1 MVLQFRHFFFHG
13 IKEKKCY
20 SLIIPPWRKYHST
33 TEEKSFHHGGT
44 IFSTRW
50 NDLIVAYK
58 YTNRKEEKQENS
70 HKKHIFTLEMKHIKN
85 THQTHFRVM
94 KKIYPKKWL
103 ELHPYKQTNSVDQYY
118 VGIANEIHKRL
129 YSSTIADAF
138 EEEENIRYTSLCLA
152 AWFED
157 VISQTGIWQAFTA
170 ECRKRYGAYLPFYPI
185 KGDYFP
191 DEINLEDIRFLL
203 WHHIQYLCRG
213 ISAIN
218 PENPGIEQT
227 AQEIYGLLAEEYE
240 TAPENE
246 RMQEF
251 LYHSAMGEEDFF
263 RYREILDW
271 FHYQCYFN
279 IENVAQC
286 RDEAERLLDD
296 EKITPE
302 MAETLIYATRTS
314 LTFKGRRNLLSLTSP
329 EWLALIGKAHPEHQ
343 LWGKVKVR
351 KNSCYLLEKED
362 DRYLYVKDL
371 CSEDEGEFKIT
382 KKSLNLSAIR
392 SREVGKSTLIC
403 ELIYFGN
410 AWWQCGMLL
419 ENKYNQ
425 KMAEY
430 VDDLTKQKEKTNEKA
445 AFHDFIKA
453 SGGKSFVFCQSQEEI
468 SDFLLNKMDYN
479 LKEGLDI
486 PRINTENGAMLM
498 ANPHTGLHIQ
508 FKLCECIKS
517 PDNPNYNKEEAEKN
531 AIMFI
536 VNPDIIPYQLSCIL
550 QDEGML
556 PDAYLNSLQRK
567 EYGQEFIRKNA
578 HFLTDYFHYR
588 CREKDFDLNSAT
600 L

>member
-1 MVLQFRHFFFHG
+1 MVLQFRFFFFPG

-20 SLIIPPWRKYHST
+20 SLIVPPWRKYHST

-44 IFSTRW
+44 IFPTRW

-329 EWLALIGKAHPEHQ
+329 EWLALIGNAHPEHQ

-351 KNSCYLLEKED
+351 ENSCYLLEKED

-556 PDAYLNSLQRK
+556 PDAYLNSLQGK

-588 CREKDFDLNSAT
+588 CREKDFD
-600 L
+600 

>member
-1 MVLQFRHFFFHG
+1 MVLQFRFFFFHG

-20 SLIIPPWRKYHST
+20 SLIVPPWRKYHST

-70 HKKHIFTLEMKHIKN
+70 HKKHIFTPEMKHIKN

-246 RMQEF
+246 RMQKF

-279 IENVAQC
+279 IENVAQY

-343 LWGKVKVR
+343 LWGKVKAR
-351 KNSCYLLEKED
+351 ENSCYLLEKED
-362 DRYLYVKDL
+362 DEYLYVKDL
-371 CSEDEGEFKIT
+371 CSEDESEFKIT

-536 VNPDIIPYQLSCIL
+536 VNPDIIPYQLSCTL

-556 PDAYLNSLQRK
+556 PDAYLNSLQGK

-588 CREKDFDLNSAT
+588 CREKDYD
-600 L
+600 

>member
-1 MVLQFRHFFFHG
+1 MVLQFRFFFFPG

-20 SLIIPPWRKYHST
+20 SLIVPPWRKYHST

-44 IFSTRW
+44 IFPTRW

-329 EWLALIGKAHPEHQ
+329 EWLALIGNAHPEHQ
-343 LWGKVKVR
+343 LWGKVKAR
-351 KNSCYLLEKED
+351 ENSCYLLEKED
-362 DRYLYVKDL
+362 DEFLYVKDL

-588 CREKDFDLNSAT
+588 CREKDFD
-600 L
+600 

>member
-227 AQEIYGLLAEEYE
+227 AQKIYGLLAEEYE

-251 LYHSAMGEEDFF
+251 LYHSAMEEEDFF

-279 IENVAQC
+279 IENVAQY

-329 EWLALIGKAHPEHQ
+329 EWLALIGNAHPEHQ

-351 KNSCYLLEKED
+351 ENSCYLLEKED

-419 ENKYNQ
+419 ENKYDQ

-468 SDFLLNKMDYN
+468 SDFLLNKMGYG
-479 LKEGLDI
+479 LKEALDI
-486 PRINTENGAMLM
+486 PRIHTETGAMLM

-517 PDNPNYNKEEAEKN
+517 PDNSNYNKEEAEKN

-556 PDAYLNSLQRK
+556 PDAYLNSLQGK

-588 CREKDFDLNSAT
+588 CREKDFD
-600 L
+600 

>member
-138 EEEENIRYTSLCLA
+138 EEEENIHYTSLCLA

-263 RYREILDW
+263 HYREILDW

-588 CREKDFDLNSAT
+588 CREKDFD
-600 L
+600 

>member
-1 MVLQFRHFFFHG
+1 MVLQFRFFFFHG

-20 SLIIPPWRKYHST
+20 SLIVPPWRKYHST

-44 IFSTRW
+44 IFPTRW

-58 YTNRKEEKQENS
+58 YTNRKEGKQENS
-70 HKKHIFTLEMKHIKN
+70 HKKHIFTPEMKHIKK

-94 KKIYPKKWL
+94 KKIYPKEWL

-203 WHHIQYLCRG
+203 WHHIQYLCWG

-279 IENVAQC
+279 IENVAQY

-296 EKITPE
+296 EEITPE

-329 EWLALIGKAHPEHQ
+329 EWLVLIGKAHPEHQ
-343 LWGKVKVR
+343 LWGKVKAR
-351 KNSCYLLEKED
+351 ENSCYLLEKED
-362 DRYLYVKDL
+362 GEYLYVKDL

-392 SREVGKSTLIC
+392 SREVGKSALIC

-419 ENKYNQ
+419 ENKYDQ
-425 KMAEY
+425 KIAEY

-445 AFHDFIKA
+445 TFHDFIKA

-468 SDFLLNKMDYN
+468 SDFLLNKMEYG
-479 LKEGLDI
+479 LKEDLDI
-486 PRINTENGAMLM
+486 PRIHTETGAMLM

-536 VNPDIIPYQLSCIL
+536 VNPDIIPYQLSCTL

-588 CREKDFDLNSAT
+588 CREKDFD
-600 L
+600 

>member
-329 EWLALIGKAHPEHQ
+329 EWLALIGNAHPEHQ

-351 KNSCYLLEKED
+351 ENSCYLLEKED

-392 SREVGKSTLIC
+392 SREAGKSTLIC

-588 CREKDFDLNSAT
+588 CREKDFD
-600 L
+600 

>member
-343 LWGKVKVR
+343 LWGKVKAR
-351 KNSCYLLEKED
+351 ENSCYLLEKED
-362 DRYLYVKDL
+362 DEFLYVKDL

-588 CREKDFDLNSAT
+588 CREKDFD
-600 L
+600 

>member
-94 KKIYPKKWL
+94 KKIYPQKWL

-263 RYREILDW
+263 HYREILDW

-392 SREVGKSTLIC
+392 SREAGKSTLIC

-588 CREKDFDLNSAT
+588 CREKDFD
-600 L
+600 

>member
-392 SREVGKSTLIC
+392 SREAGKSTLIC

-445 AFHDFIKA
+445 AFHDFIKV

-588 CREKDFDLNSAT
+588 CREKDFD
-600 L
+600 

>member
-263 RYREILDW
+263 HYREILDW

-351 KNSCYLLEKED
+351 ENSCYLLEKED

-392 SREVGKSTLIC
+392 SREAGKSTLIC

-588 CREKDFDLNSAT
+588 CREKDFD
-600 L
+600 

>member
-1 MVLQFRHFFFHG
+1 MVLQFRFFFFHG

-20 SLIIPPWRKYHST
+20 SLIVPPWRKYHST

-70 HKKHIFTLEMKHIKN
+70 HKKHIFTPEMKHIKN

-246 RMQEF
+246 RMQKF

-279 IENVAQC
+279 IENVAQY

-343 LWGKVKVR
+343 LWGKVKAR
-351 KNSCYLLEKED
+351 ENRCYLLEKED
-362 DRYLYVKDL
+362 DEYLYVKDL
-371 CSEDEGEFKIT
+371 CSEDESEFKIT

-419 ENKYNQ
+419 ENKYDQ
-425 KMAEY
+425 KIAEY

-468 SDFLLNKMDYN
+468 SDFLLNKMEYG
-479 LKEGLDI
+479 LKEDLDI
-486 PRINTENGAMLM
+486 PRIHTETGAMLM

-536 VNPDIIPYQLSCIL
+536 VNPDIIPYQLSCTL

-556 PDAYLNSLQRK
+556 PDAYLNSLQGK

-588 CREKDFDLNSAT
+588 CREKDYD
-600 L
+600 

>member
-20 SLIIPPWRKYHST
+20 SLIIPPRRKYHST

-329 EWLALIGKAHPEHQ
+329 EWLALIGNAHPEHQ

-351 KNSCYLLEKED
+351 ENSCYLLEKED

-419 ENKYNQ
+419 ENKYDQ
-425 KMAEY
+425 KIAEY

-556 PDAYLNSLQRK
+556 PDAYLNSLQGK

-588 CREKDFDLNSAT
+588 CREKDFD
-600 L
+600 

>member
-329 EWLALIGKAHPEHQ
+329 EWLALIGNAHPEHQ

-556 PDAYLNSLQRK
+556 PDAYLNSLQGK

-588 CREKDFDLNSAT
+588 CREKDFD
-600 L
+600 

>member
-94 KKIYPKKWL
+94 KKIYPQKWL

-263 RYREILDW
+263 HYREILDW

-343 LWGKVKVR
+343 LWGKVKAR
-351 KNSCYLLEKED
+351 ENSCYLLEKED
-362 DRYLYVKDL
+362 DEFLYVKDL

-410 AWWQCGMLL
+410 TWWQCGMLL
-419 ENKYNQ
+419 ENKYDQ

-445 AFHDFIKA
+445 TFHDFIKA

-588 CREKDFDLNSAT
+588 CREKDFD
-600 L
+600 

>member
-1 MVLQFRHFFFHG
+1 MVLQFRHFFFPG

-20 SLIIPPWRKYHST
+20 SLIVPPWRKYHST

-343 LWGKVKVR
+343 LWGKVKAR
-351 KNSCYLLEKED
+351 ENSCYLLEKED
-362 DRYLYVKDL
+362 DEFLYVKDL

-392 SREVGKSTLIC
+392 SREAGKSTLIC

-419 ENKYNQ
+419 ENKYDQ

-445 AFHDFIKA
+445 TFHDFIKA

-468 SDFLLNKMDYN
+468 SDFLLNKMGYG
-479 LKEGLDI
+479 LKEDLDI
-486 PRINTENGAMLM
+486 PRIHTETGAMLM

-588 CREKDFDLNSAT
+588 CREKDFD
-600 L
+600 

>member
-1 MVLQFRHFFFHG
+1 MVLQFRHFFFHS

-445 AFHDFIKA
+445 AFHDFIKV

-588 CREKDFDLNSAT
+588 CREKDFD
-600 L
+600 

>member
-263 RYREILDW
+263 HYREILDW

-329 EWLALIGKAHPEHQ
+329 EWLALIGNAHPEHQ

-351 KNSCYLLEKED
+351 ENSCYLLEKED

-392 SREVGKSTLIC
+392 SREAGKSTLIC

-588 CREKDFDLNSAT
+588 CREKDFD
-600 L
+600 

>member
-263 RYREILDW
+263 HYREILDW

-343 LWGKVKVR
+343 LWGKVKAR
-351 KNSCYLLEKED
+351 ENSCYLLEKED

-410 AWWQCGMLL
+410 TWWQCGMLL
-419 ENKYNQ
+419 ENKYDQ

-468 SDFLLNKMDYN
+468 SDFLLNKMDFN

-588 CREKDFDLNSAT
+588 CREKDFD
-600 L
+600 

>member
-1 MVLQFRHFFFHG
+1 MVLQFRYFFFHG

-20 SLIIPPWRKYHST
+20 SLIVPSWRKYHST

-58 YTNRKEEKQENS
+58 YTNQKEEKQENS

-94 KKIYPKKWL
+94 KKIYPQKWL

-279 IENVAQC
+279 IENVAQY

-296 EKITPE
+296 ENITPD

-343 LWGKVKVR
+343 LWGKVKAR
-351 KNSCYLLEKED
+351 ENSCYLLEKED
-362 DRYLYVKDL
+362 DEYLYVKDL

-419 ENKYNQ
+419 ENKYDQ
-425 KMAEY
+425 KIAEY

-468 SDFLLNKMDYN
+468 SDFLLNKMEYG
-479 LKEGLDI
+479 LKEDLDI
-486 PRINTENGAMLM
+486 PRIHTETGAMLM

-536 VNPDIIPYQLSCIL
+536 VNPDVIPYQLSCIL

-556 PDAYLNSLQRK
+556 PDAYLNSLQGK

-588 CREKDFDLNSAT
+588 CREKDFD
-600 L
+600 

>member
-263 RYREILDW
+263 HYREILDW

-343 LWGKVKVR
+343 LWGKVKAR
-351 KNSCYLLEKED
+351 ENSCYLLEKED
-362 DRYLYVKDL
+362 DEFLYVKDL

-392 SREVGKSTLIC
+392 SREAGKSTLIC

-419 ENKYNQ
+419 ENKYDQ

-468 SDFLLNKMDYN
+468 SDFLLNKMGYG
-479 LKEGLDI
+479 LKEALDI
-486 PRINTENGAMLM
+486 PRIHTETGAMLM

-588 CREKDFDLNSAT
+588 CREKDFD
-600 L
+600 

>member
-263 RYREILDW
+263 HYREILDW

-302 MAETLIYATRTS
+302 MAETLIYTTRTS

-445 AFHDFIKA
+445 AFPDFIKA

-588 CREKDFDLNSAT
+588 CREKDFD
-600 L
+600 

>member
-94 KKIYPKKWL
+94 KKIYPQKWL

-329 EWLALIGKAHPEHQ
+329 EWLALIGNAHPEHQ
-343 LWGKVKVR
+343 LWGKVKAR
-351 KNSCYLLEKED
+351 ENSCYLLEKED
-362 DRYLYVKDL
+362 DEFLYVKDL

-392 SREVGKSTLIC
+392 SREAGKSTLIC

-468 SDFLLNKMDYN
+468 SDFLLNKMGYG
-479 LKEGLDI
+479 LKEDLDI
-486 PRINTENGAMLM
+486 PRIHTETGAMLM

-588 CREKDFDLNSAT
+588 CREKDFD
-600 L
+600 

>member
-343 LWGKVKVR
+343 LWGKVKAR
-351 KNSCYLLEKED
+351 ENSCYLLEKED
-362 DRYLYVKDL
+362 DEFLYVKDL

-392 SREVGKSTLIC
+392 SREAGKSTLIC

-588 CREKDFDLNSAT
+588 CREKDFD
-600 L
+600 

>member
-263 RYREILDW
+263 HYREILDW

-343 LWGKVKVR
+343 LWGKVKAR
-351 KNSCYLLEKED
+351 ENSCYLLEKED
-362 DRYLYVKDL
+362 DEFLYVKDL

-419 ENKYNQ
+419 ENKYDQ

-468 SDFLLNKMDYN
+468 SDFLLNKMGYG
-479 LKEGLDI
+479 LKEALDI
-486 PRINTENGAMLM
+486 PRIHTETGAMLM

-536 VNPDIIPYQLSCIL
+536 VNPNIIPYQLSCIL

-578 HFLTDYFHYR
+578 HFLTDYFHHR
-588 CREKDFDLNSAT
+588 CREKDFD
-600 L
+600 

>member
-286 RDEAERLLDD
+286 RDEAERLQDD

-329 EWLALIGKAHPEHQ
+329 EWLALIGNAHPEHQ

-351 KNSCYLLEKED
+351 ENSCYLLEKED

-371 CSEDEGEFKIT
+371 CSEDKGEFKIT

-453 SGGKSFVFCQSQEEI
+453 SGEKSFVFCQSQEEI

-498 ANPHTGLHIQ
+498 ADPHTGLHIQ

-517 PDNPNYNKEEAEKN
+517 PDNPYYNKEEAEKN

-536 VNPDIIPYQLSCIL
+536 VNPDVIPYQLSCIL

-556 PDAYLNSLQRK
+556 PDAYLNSLQGK

-588 CREKDFDLNSAT
+588 CREKDFD
-600 L
+600 

>member
-1 MVLQFRHFFFHG
+1 
-13 IKEKKCY
+13 
-20 SLIIPPWRKYHST
+20 
-33 TEEKSFHHGGT
+33 
-44 IFSTRW
+44 
-50 NDLIVAYK
+50 
-58 YTNRKEEKQENS
+58 
-70 HKKHIFTLEMKHIKN
+70 
-85 THQTHFRVM
+85 
-94 KKIYPKKWL
+94 
-103 ELHPYKQTNSVDQYY
+103 
-118 VGIANEIHKRL
+118 
-129 YSSTIADAF
+129 
-138 EEEENIRYTSLCLA
+138 
-152 AWFED
+152 
-157 VISQTGIWQAFTA
+157 
-170 ECRKRYGAYLPFYPI
+170 
-185 KGDYFP
+185 
-191 DEINLEDIRFLL
+191 
-203 WHHIQYLCRG
+203 
-213 ISAIN
+213 
-218 PENPGIEQT
+218 
-227 AQEIYGLLAEEYE
+227 
-240 TAPENE
+240 
-246 RMQEF
+246 
-251 LYHSAMGEEDFF
+251 
-263 RYREILDW
+263 
-271 FHYQCYFN
+271 
-279 IENVAQC
+279 
-286 RDEAERLLDD
+286 
-296 EKITPE
+296 

-329 EWLALIGKAHPEHQ
+329 EWLALIGNAHPEHQ

-445 AFHDFIKA
+445 AFHDFIKV

-498 ANPHTGLHIQ
+498 VNPHTGLHIQ

-588 CREKDFDLNSAT
+588 CREKDFD
-600 L
+600 

>member
-263 RYREILDW
+263 HYREILDW

-343 LWGKVKVR
+343 LWGKVKAR
-351 KNSCYLLEKED
+351 ENSCYLLEKED
-362 DRYLYVKDL
+362 DEFLYVKDL

-392 SREVGKSTLIC
+392 SREAGKSTLIC

-419 ENKYNQ
+419 ENKYDQ

-588 CREKDFDLNSAT
+588 CREKDFD
-600 L
+600 

>member
-343 LWGKVKVR
+343 LWGKVKAR
-351 KNSCYLLEKED
+351 ENSCYLLEKED
-362 DRYLYVKDL
+362 DEFLYVKDL

-392 SREVGKSTLIC
+392 SREAGKSTLIC

-445 AFHDFIKA
+445 TFHDFIKA

-468 SDFLLNKMDYN
+468 SDFLLNKMGYG
-479 LKEGLDI
+479 LKEDLDI
-486 PRINTENGAMLM
+486 PRIHTETGAMLM

-556 PDAYLNSLQRK
+556 PDAYLNSLQGK

-588 CREKDFDLNSAT
+588 CREKDFD
-600 L
+600 

>member
-286 RDEAERLLDD
+286 RDEAERLQDD

-329 EWLALIGKAHPEHQ
+329 EWLALISNAHPEHQ

-351 KNSCYLLEKED
+351 ENSCYLLEKED

-392 SREVGKSTLIC
+392 SREAGKSTLIC

-468 SDFLLNKMDYN
+468 SDFLLNKMGYG
-479 LKEGLDI
+479 LKEDLDI
-486 PRINTENGAMLM
+486 PRIHTETGAMLM

-517 PDNPNYNKEEAEKN
+517 PDNPYYNKEEAEKN

-536 VNPDIIPYQLSCIL
+536 VNPDVIPYQLSCIL

-556 PDAYLNSLQRK
+556 PDAYLNSLQGK

-588 CREKDFDLNSAT
+588 CREKDFD
-600 L
+600 

>member
-33 TEEKSFHHGGT
+33 TEEKSFHHGRT

-58 YTNRKEEKQENS
+58 YTNQKEEKQENS

-279 IENVAQC
+279 IENVAQY

-343 LWGKVKVR
+343 LWGKVKAR
-351 KNSCYLLEKED
+351 ENSCYLLEKED
-362 DRYLYVKDL
+362 DEFLYVKDL

-392 SREVGKSTLIC
+392 SREAGKSTLIC

-419 ENKYNQ
+419 ENKYDQ

-445 AFHDFIKA
+445 AFHDFIKV

-556 PDAYLNSLQRK
+556 PDAYLNSLQGK

-588 CREKDFDLNSAT
+588 CREKDFD
-600 L
+600 

>member
-263 RYREILDW
+263 HYREILDW

-445 AFHDFIKA
+445 AFHDFIKV

-588 CREKDFDLNSAT
+588 CREKDFD
-600 L
+600 